1 MDILYLS
8 VLITT
13 TNTTPLKEEIN
24 KYFVADMDEKYLLK
38 FSLLLHMFR
47 NMQGKKIQVGKDLR
61 IPPFL
66 CSHLT

>member
-1 MDILYLS
+1 MDILYLCI
-8 VLITT
+8 LITT

-47 NMQGKKIQVGKDLR
+47 NMQGKKIQIGKDLR

-66 CSHLT
+66 CSHIT